1 MELHNKDQYPPI
13 CFELLE
19 EMSKK
24 FPSHLTYHTIE
35 HIIDVAN
42 VCDHYIKEYKIPDDI
57 ALLIRIAAI
66 SHDYGYIFSPEEHE
80 ERSIK
85 ELRPKLNGSFSE
97 EDIELINGM
106 IRATKVPQKPG
117 NFYEEIVA
125 DADLD
130 YLGRDD
136 YDELSTNLYQEFLHY
151 GVVSNDEEWLEVQIK
166 FLENHQYHVN
176 LALENRTTKKQ
187 EKLSE
192 LKNLRSGESHDLASG
207 Q

>member
-1 MELHNKDQYPPI
+1 MELHNKESYPKL
-13 CFELLE
+13 CLDLLE
-19 EMSKK
+19 EMSEK

-42 VCDHYIKEYKIPDDI
+42 VCDHYIKEYKIQDDI
-57 ALLIRIAAI
+57 ARLIRIAAI

-85 ELRPKLNGSFSE
+85 ELRPKLNGSFSD

-106 IRATKVPQKPG
+106 IRATKVPQKPK

-136 YDELSTNLYQEFLHY
+136 YNELSENLYQEFLHY
-151 GVVSNDEEWLEVQIK
+151 GVVSNDEQWLELQIN
-166 FLENHQYHVN
+166 FLESHQYHVS

-187 EKLSE
+187 KKLSE
-192 LKNLRSGESHDLASG
+192 LKNNRSGASSDLAVG
-207 Q
+207 

>member
-1 MELHNKDQYPPI
+1 MELHNKKSYPKF
-13 CFELLE
+13 CLDLLE
-19 EMSKK
+19 EMSEK

-42 VCDHYIKEYKIPDDI
+42 VCDHYIKEYKIPDDK
-57 ALLIRIAAI
+57 ARLIRIAAI

-85 ELRPKLNGSFSE
+85 ELRPKLNGSYSE

-106 IRATKVPQKPG
+106 IRATKVPQRPE
-117 NFYEEIVA
+117 NFYEEILA

-136 YDELSTNLYQEFLHY
+136 YDELSNNLYKEFLHY
-151 GVVSNDEEWLEVQIK
+151 GVVNSDEQWLELQIN
-166 FLENHQYHVN
+166 FLENHQYHLS
-176 LALENRTTKKQ
+176 LALENRAATKQK
-187 EKLSE
+187 KLSE
-192 LKNLRSGESHDLASG
+192 LKNNRS
-207 Q
+207 